1 MEIQVT
7 NFHIEVSLDMKT
19 IISFTIGFF
28 ILTSCF
34 NKHVYDSYKHQK
46 HFVNQ
51 TNPRDSITE
60 TGINEYQRAFAIYLM
75 SLSEEERQEWVSSA
89 FTEEEVYQFLD
100 TIKANGGTEI
110 KLK

>member
-1 MEIQVT
+1 
-7 NFHIEVSLDMKT
+7 MKT
-19 IISFTIGFF
+19 IISFTIGLF

-46 HFVNQ
+46 YFVNQ

-60 TGINEYQRAFAIYLM
+60 PGINEYQEAFAIYLM
-75 SLSEEERQEWVSSA
+75 SLSEEERQEWVSGT